1 MQTRFAPER
10 LADPT
15 IAEADGILRKCV
27 HCGFCNATCPTY
39 ALLGDERDGPRGRI
53 YLIKDML
60 EGDRPADPTTVKHID
75 RCLSCLACAT
85 TCPSGV
91 DYGRLV
97 DQARIRIEQT
107 YRRPWADR
115 IVRWLLPRVMSRPR
129 LFARALRLGALAR
142 PAAPMLPRRL
152 RAMLAAL
159 PPRVVGTRPEPM
171 TAPAQIERRMRVALV
186 PGCVQPVLAPEIDE
200 AAIRLLTRRGAEV
213 VVAPDSGCCGAL
225 AYHLGQVD
233 EARRC
238 AGANVAAWD
247 HATFDAVAV
256 TASGCGSVVKDY
268 GHVFRGTAQEQAAAR
283 VGARTRDV
291 TELVAELGLGPAGK
305 APRLKVAYHSAC
317 SLQHAQKLDRLPRD
331 LLAEAGFDLVEIP
344 EGYMCCGSAD
354 TYSLLQPELSDRLRT
369 RKAENIMSTSPDV
382 VAAGNLGCI
391 TQIGRALGIP
401 VVHTVEL
408 LDWATGGPP
417 PEALTGITPEGAAA
431 GADSSPD
438 L

>member
-1 MQTRFAPER
+1 MQTHFSPER
-10 LADPT
+10 LADPA
-15 IAEADGILRKCV
+15 IAEADSILRTCV

-60 EGDRPADPTTVKHID
+60 EGDRPADPATVRHID

-91 DYGRLV
+91 DYGHLV

-107 YRRPWADR
+107 YDRPWTDR
-115 IVRWLLPRVMSRPR
+115 IVRWLLPRVMARPR
-129 LFARALRLGALAR
+129 LFALALRLGALAR
-142 PAAPMLPRRL
+142 PVAALLPKRL

-159 PPRVVGTRPEPM
+159 PQRAPGASPRPM
-171 TAPAQIERRMRVALV
+171 TAPATNERRLRVAML

-213 VVAPDSGCCGAL
+213 AMVPDTGCCGAL

-233 EARRC
+233 EARRL
-238 AGANVAAWD
+238 AAANLAAWD

-268 GHVFRGTAQEQAAAR
+268 GHVFRGTTHEQAAAR
-283 VGARTRDV
+283 VGARARDV
-291 TELVAELGLGPAGK
+291 TELIAELGLGPAGR

-317 SLQHAQKLDRLPRD
+317 SLQHAQKLDRLPRE
-331 LLAEAGFDLVEIP
+331 LLSEAGFDLVEIP
-344 EGYMCCGSAD
+344 EGYMCCGSAG
-354 TYSLLQPELSDRLRT
+354 TYSLLQPDLSDRLRA
-369 RKAENIMSTSPDV
+369 RKAENIARVAPDV

-391 TQIGRALGIP
+391 TQIGRALDIP
-401 VVHTVEL
+401 VVHTVAL
-408 LDWATGGPP
+408 LDWATGGPM
-417 PEALTGITPEGAAA
+417 PEALRGSVEEPDV
-431 GADSSPD
+431 GAD
-438 L
+438 